1 MGAALQLDE
10 KAWLLLQALQA
21 DGRAPLKSLAAAA
34 GLSIP
39 ATAERLKRLQ
49 EAGVISG
56 IHAELEPRALG
67 YAVRAIIGITAPQP
81 AKARL
86 LSKLRELPEVLECH
100 HVTGADSYVMT
111 VVATGLAELEALI
124 ARINAFGET
133 RTSIVLSSPIPRRGL
148 RAPS

>member
-1 MGAALQLDE
+1 MASSLQLDE
-10 KAWLLLQALQA
+10 KAWLLLQALQE
-21 DGRAPLKSLAAAA
+21 DGRAPLKSLALAA

-56 IHAELEPRALG
+56 IHAELDPLALG
-67 YAVRAIIGITAPQP
+67 YAVRAIIGITSAQP
-81 AKARL
+81 AKAKL
-86 LSKLRELPEVLECH
+86 LATLRDMPGVLECH

-111 VVATGLAELEALI
+111 VVATGLAELEALL
-124 ARINAFGET
+124 ARINGFGET

-148 RAPS
+148 RAP